1 MPMQLGQKIRQ
12 KRQEKGMSLT
22 DLAELI
28 QRTPSFLSQIERG
41 LAEPSITSLRM
52 ISEALEV
59 PIFYFLLDTH
69 EHNPVVRRNE
79 RKILNFPDS
88 QLTFEL
94 ISPDLNRKMEIMEA
108 RLEPGAAA
116 CEKPLTHPGEECMLV
131 LQGKMKIEI
140 GEEEYYLE
148 KGDSIY
154 YFAMIPHRVVSV
166 GKEDLVWISCMTPP
180 TF

>member
-1 MPMQLGQKIRQ
+1 MQLGQKIRQ

-69 EHNPVVRRNE
+69 EHNPVVRRKE

-108 RLEPGAAA
+108 SLKPGVAA
-116 CEKPLTHPGEECMLV
+116 CEEPLTHPGEECMLV

-148 KGDSIY
+148 QGDSIY
-154 YFAMIPHRVVSV
+154 YFAMIPHRVISV
-166 GKEDLVWISCMTPP
+166 GEEDLVWISCMTPP